1 MTSISDETTS
11 DVTNVGNALASLF
24 EEPPPPPQTIRG
36 FGKALQ
42 FHYGEPDLAGGQ
54 GEIIWESADILLSIL
69 SVLYKNEYWKNKSVL
84 ELGSGVGRLGLFFAA
99 VGSNVILTDQP
110 VIVNAPFLQQNI
122 CINNLQDQ
130 ATIRELDWTQTT
142 SGIYQEWIQPVDV
155 VVASDC
161 FFFSFLTKDFIQ
173 SLLAVS
179 DEHTEIWLC
188 NNGRWNKQDFF
199 DKLSEYFIWYFVN
212 PMDPSGKA
220 LPNSWETIGTE
231 GRVVK
236 CRRRIPQKV
245 DMGDE
250 RLQVE
255 KEN

>member
-11 DVTNVGNALASLF
+11 DTTNVGNALSSLF
-24 EEPPPPPQTIRG
+24 EEPPPPPQTIKG
-36 FGKALQ
+36 FGKALK

-130 ATIRELDWTQTT
+130 ATIRELD
-142 SGIYQEWIQPVDV
+142 
-155 VVASDC
+155 
-161 FFFSFLTKDFIQ
+161 
-173 SLLAVS
+173 
-179 DEHTEIWLC
+179 
-188 NNGRWNKQDFF
+188 
-199 DKLSEYFIWYFVN
+199 
-212 PMDPSGKA
+212 
-220 LPNSWETIGTE
+220 
-231 GRVVK
+231 
-236 CRRRIPQKV
+236 
-245 DMGDE
+245 
-250 RLQVE
+250 
-255 KEN
+255 